1 MIHMH
6 LLPFLKYHFI
16 IHHSHPKWHASI
28 FFSVCFSHYLLITSK
43 RKIPSAW
50 NYWNQPSVLLIIS
63 HFTEPYSLFFI
74 CIVLLT
80 VASLITFQ
88 TYHKK
93 VNHFN
98 TLNQTPEI
106 IVIVMNPSETF
117 LSLSYPSAWSSRVI
131 SQSSIHEWATGL
143 YPSKG
148 KKEIAFSLF
157 HGYIDWITAKKS
169 DTLQWKF
176 SERSHSR
183 FPALFVFMA
192 PVIKSNQ
199 TSLNSASLEFD
210 NDFN

>member
-1 MIHMH
+1 MACIHFFFC
-6 LLPFLKYHFI
+6 LLFTLSLNNLKKVDSKCLELLKSAKCSVNHF
-16 IHHSHPKWHASI
+16 SLYWA
-28 FFSVCFSHYLLITSK
+28 LLTI
-43 RKIPSAW
+43 
-50 NYWNQPSVLLIIS
+50 
-63 HFTEPYSLFFI
+63 FI
-74 CIVLLT
+74 CIMLLT

-106 IVIVMNPSETF
+106 IVIVMNPSETS
-117 LSLSYPSAWSSRVI
+117 LLLSYPSAWSSRVI

-143 YPSKG
+143 YPNK
-148 KKEIAFSLF
+148 
-157 HGYIDWITAKKS
+157 GYIEWITAKQS

-183 FPALFVFMA
+183 IPALYVFMA
-192 PVIKSNQ
+192 PVIQSNQ

>member
-1 MIHMH
+1 MACIHFFFC
-6 LLPFLKYHFI
+6 LLFTLSLNNLKKEDSKCLELLKSAKCSVNHF
-16 IHHSHPKWHASI
+16 SLYWA
-28 FFSVCFSHYLLITSK
+28 LLTI
-43 RKIPSAW
+43 
-50 NYWNQPSVLLIIS
+50 
-63 HFTEPYSLFFI
+63 FI

-106 IVIVMNPSETF
+106 IVIVMNPSETS
-117 LSLSYPSAWSSRVI
+117 LSLSYTSAWSSRVI

-157 HGYIDWITAKKS
+157 HGYIDWITAKQS

-183 FPALFVFMA
+183 IPALFVFMA
-192 PVIKSNQ
+192 PVIQSNQ
-199 TSLNSASLEFD
+199 TSLNSASL
-210 NDFN
+210 